1 MQESKTRKA
10 ATKRY
15 SEDVVT
21 IISENFNYIIG
32 VCSLT
37 RNDLINSNS
46 PKKCMS
52 GGSFDKLKAYK
63 DKAGNNYDPGW
74 VPQDQTIIN
83 FVSMIN
89 RFFGSDLKP
98 IDLQNPNLP
107 NMFSFTPKDAPLQFE
122 WYSGLYY
129 CYFLNTI
136 THQIDIGLLKVN
148 PDDTNSGCSCEA
160 ILGLNRSLFEY
171 IKNNDYHKMIYNGK
185 SLKDVFMEL
194 ADENSDV
201 KELDRDFYYFLGNV
215 IMFKESL
222 LFVLHSQR
230 ETFGR
235 ILTMNRYD
243 QYRKQSKCFGAIASM
258 LKTAH
263 SKKSSD
269 FQKIILSRYMIDL
282 NDSDSVEIIL
292 NSLKFDDI
300 HGNSIIHEEDEK
312 NHPVFNMI
320 RKYKGIE

>member
-1 MQESKTRKA
+1 
-10 ATKRY
+10 
-15 SEDVVT
+15 
-21 IISENFNYIIG
+21 
-32 VCSLT
+32 
-37 RNDLINSNS
+37 
-46 PKKCMS
+46 
-52 GGSFDKLKAYK
+52 
-63 DKAGNNYDPGW
+63 
-74 VPQDQTIIN
+74 
-83 FVSMIN
+83 
-89 RFFGSDLKP
+89 
-98 IDLQNPNLP
+98 
-107 NMFSFTPKDAPLQFE
+107 
-122 WYSGLYY
+122 
-129 CYFLNTI
+129 
-136 THQIDIGLLKVN
+136 
-148 PDDTNSGCSCEA
+148 
-160 ILGLNRSLFEY
+160 
-171 IKNNDYHKMIYNGK
+171 MIYNGK

-292 NSLKFDDI
+292 NSLKFDGI